1 MSRAAAE
8 RFPELP
14 ARRPVSRRPGPVAP
28 GLLPHEWICGAFLL
42 VLWVRLLV
50 YVGPLSRDSVL
61 LLGLLVVNGALLA
74 FCAWRESARRF
85 RLRLLFYPLAMNL
98 LYPVLRTAIPA
109 VHPRLEDA
117 TLQAADRWLIGV
129 NLSLRMQP
137 LVHSAL
143 TDFLSFCYLLY
154 FAYLLSSQ
162 AWYFFDDLEI
172 LKQFY
177 GGMFTLYGIGY
188 FGYFILPALGPYLAM
203 SSVFTVPLVG
213 GWFTRTNDWA
223 VMTGSNRVDVFPS
236 LHCANTLFIL
246 LFDLRHRRWRFW
258 LCLVPCLGFW
268 LSTIYLRYHY
278 FIDVVCGFALV
289 PLAWWLSRRHQRKE
303 LSWPDA
309 K

>member
-1 MSRAAAE
+1 MSRTAAE
-8 RFPELP
+8 RSPEPP
-14 ARRPVSRRPGPVAP
+14 ARRPASRRPGPVAL
-28 GLLPHEWICGAFLL
+28 GLLSHEWICGAFLL
-42 VLWVRLLV
+42 VLWVRLLAH
-50 YVGPLSRDSVL
+50 VGPLARDSVL
-61 LLGLLVVNGALLA
+61 LLGLLASNGVLLA
-74 FCAWRESARRF
+74 FCARRESQRKV
-85 RLRLLFYPLAMNL
+85 RLRLLFYPVAMNL

-137 LVHSAL
+137 LVYPAL

-154 FAYLLSSQ
+154 FVYLLFSQ
-162 AWYFFDDLEI
+162 AWYFFDDPEI

-188 FGYFILPALGPYLAM
+188 LGYSILPALGPYLAM
-203 SSVFTVPLVG
+203 SNAFTVPLVG
-213 GWFTRTNDWA
+213 GWFTRANDW
-223 VMTGSNRVDVFPS
+223 VVITRSNRVDVFPS

-258 LCLVPCLGFW
+258 LYLVPCLGFW

-289 PLAWWLSRRHQRKE
+289 PLAWWLSRCHPRRE
-303 LSWPDA
+303 SCA
-309 K
+309 